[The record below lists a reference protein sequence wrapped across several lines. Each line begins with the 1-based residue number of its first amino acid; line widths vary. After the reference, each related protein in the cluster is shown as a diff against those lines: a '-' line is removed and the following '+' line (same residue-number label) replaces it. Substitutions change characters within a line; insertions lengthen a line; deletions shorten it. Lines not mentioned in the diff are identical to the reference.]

1 MEYMALGKPM
11 VQFDLKEGRF
21 SAQDASL
28 YSNANDPVD
37 FAEKVL
43 EHIDKAERRAR
54 MSAHGRKR
62 VEEALAWHHEQP
74 KLLNAYARL
83 AELRGR
89 RKFFVHP
96 PAASPRAPRQE
107 QL

>member
-1 MEYMALGKPM
+1 
-11 VQFDLKEGRF
+11 
-21 SAQDASL
+21 
-28 YSNANDPVD
+28 
-37 FAEKVL
+37 
-43 EHIDKAERRAR
+43 

-89 RKFFVHP
+89 RWKFLHP
-96 PAASPRAPRQE
+96 IRRLLPGSSGEWQE